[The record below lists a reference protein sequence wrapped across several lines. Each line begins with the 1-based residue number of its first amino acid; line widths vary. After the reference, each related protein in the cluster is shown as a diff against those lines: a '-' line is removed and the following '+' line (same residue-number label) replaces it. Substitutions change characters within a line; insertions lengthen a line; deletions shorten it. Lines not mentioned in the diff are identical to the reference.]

1 MTKPVRIEFAPGAF
15 DHFEGTQE
23 ELDQLI
29 AEIHKMFDGKTI
41 DEISVDSNPISDEEF
56 DNLPEEIKLQILRST
71 IPDEVIEDFQRKL
84 Q

>member
-1 MTKPVRIEFAPGAF
+1 MTKPIRIEFAPGAF

-29 AEIHKMFDGKTI
+29 SEIHSMFEGKTF
-41 DEISVDSNPISDEEF
+41 EELELTSNELSDEAF
-56 DNLPEEIKLQILRST
+56 DELPEEIQLQILRST

>member
-71 IPDEVIEDFQRKL
+71 IPDDVIEDFQRKL